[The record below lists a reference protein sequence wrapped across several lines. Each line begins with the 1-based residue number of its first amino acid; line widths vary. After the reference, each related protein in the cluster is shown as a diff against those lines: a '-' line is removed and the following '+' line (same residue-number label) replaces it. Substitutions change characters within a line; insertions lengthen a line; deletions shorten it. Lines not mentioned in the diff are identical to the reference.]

1 MIRYAGAVP
10 GWRTAKVP
18 KASRSQRVP
27 RPFLQSR
34 LPPTF
39 PESAISPN
47 PLPTPAVL
55 CAQDLSFDYPGRP
68 LFAAQSWRIP
78 SGVTWVH
85 GGEGCGKT
93 TLLRLLAGA
102 LPLRAGQ
109 LQVNGVLLAG
119 QPAAYRQQVFWADPQ
134 SEAFEQVTPH
144 DYLASLPGLYPR
156 FEVAL
161 WPALVD
167 GLGLAPHLHKPL
179 YMLSTG
185 SKRKV
190 WLAAALASGAP
201 VTLLDEPFAA
211 LDLASVHFVLRWLGE
226 AAAHPTRAWLVADYA
241 APAGVPLASVID
253 LGEGAV

>member
-1 MIRYAGAVP
+1 ML
-10 GWRTAKVP
+10 
-18 KASRSQRVP
+18 S
-27 RPFLQSR
+27 
-34 LPPTF
+34 
-39 PESAISPN
+39 
-47 PLPTPAVL
+47 
-55 CAQDLSFDYPGRP
+55 AQDLSFDYPGRP
-68 LFAAQSWRIP
+68 LFAAQSWRVP

-109 LQVNGVLLAG
+109 LQINGVLLAD
-119 QPAAYRQQVFWADPQ
+119 QPVAYRQQVFWADPK

-144 DYLASLPGLYPR
+144 DYLASLRGRYPQ
-156 FEVAL
+156 FDDSLLLAL
-161 WPALVD
+161 TE
-167 GLGLAPHLHKPL
+167 GLALTPHLHKPL

-190 WLAAALASGAP
+190 WLAAALTSAAP

-211 LDLASVHFVLRWLGE
+211 LDLASVRFVLRWLTE

-253 LGEGAV
+253 LGEGAL